1 MANTYNNAGEAE
13 KAIQVYRTA
22 IETMPENAFFD
33 RSLGRILEQEGR
45 IGDAL
50 IAYKA
55 AAEKDPDS
63 DFYANLVETT
73 RNRIIR

>member
-1 MANTYNNAGEAE
+1 
-13 KAIQVYRTA
+13 
-22 IETMPENAFFD
+22 MPENAFFD